1 MFNLF
6 SKKNQ
11 RLLADSSIRIVADSL
26 VLFAVQLGNRITRE
40 ILVGMEKSN
49 ENASYFILLET
60 LCMYLHFS
68 KNSSFSV
75 FSKKEIPVFVTKLC
89 MSTAEQFASVILD
102 GEKETENTV
111 IIATQLRDKYIET
124 NTYYGSTTVLMD
136 KDSPFLGNGLFQIY
150 GRRMAEIICSN
161 SNPEIIM
168 RSIEI
173 LTEDFKGKELQ
184 ELISHIN

>member
-1 MFNLF
+1 MFNPF
-6 SKKNQ
+6 SKKDQ
-11 RLLADSSIRIVADSL
+11 RLLTDNSVKIVADFL

-40 ILVGMEKSN
+40 ILVGMVKSN
-49 ENASYFILLET
+49 KNASYFIMLET
-60 LCMYLHFS
+60 LCLYLHFS
-68 KNSSFSV
+68 KNSSFGV

-89 MSTAEQFASVILD
+89 ISTAEQFASVL
-102 GEKETENTV
+102 
-111 IIATQLRDKYIET
+111 L
-124 NTYYGSTTVLMD
+124 D

-173 LTEDFKGKELQ
+173 LAEDFKWKELQ
-184 ELISHIN
+184 ELISNIN